1 MQMRRL
7 PCVVA
12 QAYRCLIMKPRT
24 MLITGASKGIGRA
37 LSNRLAAEGH
47 HVVGI
52 ARHTDPTFPGELITM
67 DLADAE
73 ATQAAMDELVG
84 RRHIDGIVN
93 NVGLVRPQP
102 LGQVA
107 LRDLAD
113 VLDLNLRP
121 ALQTVQAALPG
132 MKAARYGRIV
142 NISSLTVLGVA
153 QRTSYAAAKAALISF
168 TRTWALELA
177 TSGITVNALA
187 PGPTETELFR
197 ANSPPGSVSE
207 ARFLSIVPMNRFAR
221 PTEIAASIAFLLSD
235 DAAFI
240 TGQTLFVDGGAS
252 IGKSLI

>member
-1 MQMRRL
+1 
-7 PCVVA
+7 
-12 QAYRCLIMKPRT
+12 MKLRT
-24 MLITGASKGIGRA
+24 FLITGASKGIGRE

-52 ARHTDPTFPGELITM
+52 ARHADPTFPGELLTV
-67 DLADAE
+67 DLSDAE
-73 ATQAAMDELVG
+73 ATQAALDELAQ
-84 RRHIDGIVN
+84 RRHIDGVVN
-93 NVGLVRPQP
+93 SVGLVRPQP

-121 ALQTVQAALPG
+121 ALQAVQAALPA
-132 MKAARYGRIV
+132 MRSAQFGRIV
-142 NISSLTVLGVA
+142 NVSSLTVLGVA

-177 TSGITVNALA
+177 TSGITVNAVA

-197 ANSPPGSVSE
+197 ANSPAGSASE
-207 ARFLSIVPMNRFAR
+207 ARFLAIVPMNRFAR
-221 PTEIAASIAFLLSD
+221 PSEIAASIAFLLSD
-235 DAAFI
+235 EAAFI

-252 IGKSLI
+252 IGKSQI

>member
-1 MQMRRL
+1 
-7 PCVVA
+7 
-12 QAYRCLIMKPRT
+12 MKCRT
-24 MLITGASKGIGRA
+24 IVITGASKGIGRA

-47 HVVGI
+47 NVVGI
-52 ARHTDPTFPGELITM
+52 ARHADPTFPGELITAE
-67 DLADAE
+67 LADGE
-73 ATQAAMDELVG
+73 ATQAAADELAA

-121 ALQTVQAALPG
+121 ALQIVQAALPA
-132 MKAARYGRIV
+132 MRAAQFGRIV
-142 NISSLTVLGVA
+142 NVSSLTVLGVT
-153 QRTSYAAAKAALISF
+153 QRTSYAAAKAALIGF

-177 TSGITVNALA
+177 MSGITVNALA

-197 ANSPPGSVSE
+197 ENNPPGSASE
-207 ARFLSIVPMNRFAR
+207 ARFLAIVPMNRFAR
-221 PTEIAASIAFLLSD
+221 PTEIAASIAFLLSEE
-235 DAAFI
+235 AAFI